1 MERFAVSTGLKTTG
15 IRTIAQQQVVAQ
27 PTTAISPCAI
37 RRIIQLSVPIQYA
50 DIVLTDTDGKNV
62 TELSMYSWSS
72 DGLCWTEWVP
82 YSQYKLIA
90 KSIESDF
97 YLRILIFSSIGVLK
111 IGGLATECYSIC
123 LDTQNQFLVDF
134 CGNPNLFDPYAN
146 LDCAL
151 ALQQQLSDTVICM
164 LGIPAYYFKVIPDSD
179 TADWTF
185 KEYILHSVES
195 VKYIKLMC
203 EDGALPSSRP
213 QMTEFD
219 FDWDN
224 DWEVEMSKTAFASAF
239 GDTAF
244 PKQRD
249 LVYVPMMKR
258 MYEVNSAYDEKNE
271 GLMWRSTTWKLA
283 LVKYNDKDNVS
294 HGSFEGL
301 IDTLVENQYMDMWKK
316 VEENEQVRQ
325 SGNGQTTE
333 PTFAATNL
341 YNIFDSDSIRLGM
354 SNTIEILEKQTNQGA
369 AVVTRNQYFGKSVN
383 DVVKYQNP
391 YCGDDGTMVMQVSIP
406 SGIELSK
413 YIPIDKETG
422 ESDTILNTI
431 AAAGEITVDC
441 GTKIIRNTE
450 MVRGRR
456 IETVTGVATIGF
468 GDIQVPIEIYPNEW
482 RNLIVCCRWK
492 KSNFAS
498 DLTVYENKCR
508 TEDAIGKLKP
518 TNWFY
523 DFTNPL
529 GGSVEAYNDDY
540 SSDCG
545 VSVEIHPYPVR
556 IGYFKLFNTYLD
568 SKRVAMEATKYSTTV
583 DDCLINDLARPI
595 LSDHGYNVR

>member
-1 MERFAVSTGLKTTG
+1 M
-15 IRTIAQQQVVAQ
+15 
-27 PTTAISPCAI
+27 
-37 RRIIQLSVPIQYA
+37 SVPIRFA
-50 DIVLTDTDGKNV
+50 EIKLTDADGKDV
-62 TELSMYSWSS
+62 TNLSMYSWSTDS
-72 DGLCWTEWVP
+72 LCWTQWVP
-82 YSQYKLIA
+82 YNQYLQLA
-90 KSIESDF
+90 RSLETDY
-97 YLRILIFSSIGVLK
+97 YLRILIFSSVGVLT
-111 IGGLATECYSIC
+111 IGGLATDCYSIC
-123 LDTQNQFLVDF
+123 LDSQNQFLVDF

-164 LGIPAYYFKVIPDSD
+164 LGIPAYYFRVLPDAD

-185 KEYILHSVES
+185 KEYILHSVDS

-239 GDTAF
+239 GDKAF

-249 LVYVPMMKR
+249 LIYVPMMKR

-294 HGSFEGL
+294 HGSYEQL

-316 VEENEQVRQ
+316 VEENEQFRQ
-325 SGNGQTTE
+325 SGYGQTQE

-341 YNIFDSDSIRLGM
+341 YNVFDSDAIRIGM
-354 SNTIEILEKQTNQGA
+354 TSTIDILEKQTNQGA
-369 AVVTRNQYFGKSVN
+369 AVVTRNQYFGKSV
-383 DVVKYQNP
+383 DDAVRYQEP
-391 YCGDDGTMVMQVSIP
+391 YCGSDGTLIMQISIP
-406 SGIELSK
+406 SGAELSSL
-413 YIPIDKETG
+413 IPIDKETG
-422 ESDTILNTI
+422 ESDTVLNTLLSV
-431 AAAGEITVDC
+431 GSEIEMDC
-441 GTKIIRNTE
+441 GMKLIRKKDT
-450 MVRGRR
+450 VRGRR
-456 IETVTGVATIGF
+456 METVSGIVTFGF
-468 GDIQVPIEIYPNEW
+468 GDLQASIEVNPTDT

-492 KSNFAS
+492 KSNFTS
-498 DLTVYENKCR
+498 DLTIYENKCKS
-508 TEDAIGKLKP
+508 TELIGKLKP
-518 TNWFY
+518 TNWYY
-523 DFTNPL
+523 DFASPL
-529 GGSVEAYNDDY
+529 RESVGAYNDDY
-540 SSDCG
+540 STDCG
-545 VSVEIHPYPVR
+545 APVSCSPYPVR
-556 IGYFKLFNTYLD
+556 VGYVKLFKTYMD
-568 SKRVAMEATKYSTTV
+568 NKRLAIEATKYSTTE

>member
-1 MERFAVSTGLKTTG
+1 MERIAVSTGLQTTG
-15 IRTIAQQQVVAQ
+15 IRTIAKQQVVTQ
-27 PTTAISPCAI
+27 PTAAISPCAI
-37 RRIIQLSVPIQYA
+37 RRIIQLSVPIRYA
-50 DIVLTDTDGKNV
+50 EIVLTDADGKDV
-62 TELSMYSWSS
+62 TALSMYSWSTDS
-72 DGLCWTEWVP
+72 VCWSQWVS
-82 YSQYKLIA
+82 YNQYLQIA
-90 KSIESDF
+90 RSIESDY
-97 YLRILIFSSIGVLK
+97 YLRILIFSSVGVLK

-123 LDTQNQFLVDF
+123 LDSQNQFLVDF

-164 LGIPAYYFKVIPDSD
+164 LGIPAYYFRVLPDAD

-249 LVYVPMMKR
+249 LIYVPMMKR

-283 LVKYNDKDNVS
+283 LVKYNEKDNVS
-294 HGSFEGL
+294 HGSYEGL
-301 IDTLVENQYMDMWKK
+301 IDTLVENQYMDMWKGI
-316 VEENEQVRQ
+316 EENEQVRQ
-325 SGNGQTTE
+325 SGYGQTEE

-369 AVVTRNQYFGKSVN
+369 AVVTRNQYFGKTAN
-383 DVVKYQNP
+383 DVVKYQKP
-391 YCGDDGTMVMQVSIP
+391 YCGEDGTIILQVSIP
-406 SGIELSK
+406 SGMELSK
-413 YIPIDKETG
+413 YIDIDKNTG
-422 ESDTILNTI
+422 ESGTILNTI
-431 AAAGEITVDC
+431 AVAGEISVDC
-441 GTKIIRNTE
+441 GMKLVKTVET
-450 MVRGRR
+450 VRGVR
-456 IETVTGVATIGF
+456 IESVKGVATIGF
-468 GDIQVPIEIYPNEW
+468 GEMQVPVEISSTDW
-482 RNLIVCCRWK
+482 KNLIICCRWK
-492 KSNFAS
+492 KSNFTS
-498 DLTVYENKCR
+498 DLTVYVNKPR
-508 TEDAIGKLKP
+508 TEDPIGKLKP
-518 TNWFY
+518 TNWLY
-523 DFTNPL
+523 DFTTPL

-540 SSDCG
+540 STDCG
-545 VSVEIHPYPVR
+545 VSVEVHPYPVR
-556 IGYFKLFNTYLD
+556 IGYFKLFNSYLD
-568 SKRVAMEATKYSTTV
+568 GKRVAMEATKYSTTV